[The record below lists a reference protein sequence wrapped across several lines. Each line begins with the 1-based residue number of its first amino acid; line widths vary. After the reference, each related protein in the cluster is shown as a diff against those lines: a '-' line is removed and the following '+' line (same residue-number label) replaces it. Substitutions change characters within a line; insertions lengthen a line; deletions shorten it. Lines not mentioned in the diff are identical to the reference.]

1 MSLTILLVIL
11 ATITLTAGAQLAL
24 KLAVTKLGQDVHL
37 FDSWSVF
44 LGVIFSPGTIFAM
57 LIYGL
62 SIVSWLWVLSKIDLT
77 VAYPFLG
84 LSFVVAMFFG
94 VWLLDETLPPSRVI
108 GTLLIFAGCAL
119 VARSA

>member
-1 MSLTILLVIL
+1 MNLTILLVIL

-24 KLAVTKLGQDVHL
+24 KLAVTGLGPDVRL
-37 FDSWSVF
+37 FDSWPVF
-44 LGVIFSPGTIFAM
+44 LGVLFAPGTMLAM

-62 SIVSWLWVLSKIDLT
+62 SIVSWLWVLSRVELT

-84 LSFVVAMFFG
+84 LSFVIAMFFG
-94 VWLLDETLPPSRVI
+94 VWFLDEALPPSRVI
-108 GTLLIFAGCAL
+108 GTLLIFVGCTL

>member
-1 MSLTILLVIL
+1 MNLTIFLTII
-11 ATITLTAGAQLAL
+11 ATVVLTAGAQLAL
-24 KLAVTKLGQDVHL
+24 KLAVGGLGNDVRL

-44 LGVIFSPGTIFAM
+44 LGVLFSPGTIFAM

-62 SIVSWLWVLSKIDLT
+62 SVISWLWVLSRIDLT

-84 LSFVVAMFFG
+84 LSFVVAMVFG
-94 VWLLDETLPPSRVI
+94 TWILDETITPTRLI
-108 GTLLIFAGCAL
+108 GTLLIFAGCVL

>member
-1 MSLTILLVIL
+1 MNLMIFLVIM
-11 ATITLTAGAQLAL
+11 ATIVLTAGAQLAL
-24 KLAVTKLGQDVHL
+24 KLAVGGLGQDVRL
-37 FDSWSVF
+37 FDSWPVF
-44 LGVIFSPGTIFAM
+44 LGVLFAPGTIFAM

-62 SIVSWLWVLSKIDLT
+62 SIVSWLWVLSRIDLT

-94 VWLLDETLPPSRVI
+94 AWILDETVTPSRLI
-108 GTLLIFAGCAL
+108 GTLLIFAGCVL